1 MIYNIINNNE
11 LNIIITYDDATW
23 TIPKFRIYM
32 VVDEPYC
39 YLYWTDTEKGSG
51 GFTRRL
57 VMDHT
62 DVLFGVYSPTSAG
75 EVKNLIDDMII
86 KAWTDIWGNFSNYVP
101 YVGASTNVD
110 LGVYGLTA
118 DFVAFSQT
126 PTIGPGQAQI
136 GYNGATLALAYDFDS
151 TNVRVN
157 IGQQMYA
164 YVKNDEAVTINKGE
178 AVYLFGASG
187 NKATVK
193 LAYNTGDSTSATTLG
208 LAAED
213 ILAGQNGLVITQGVL
228 DGLNTGAYS
237 PGDILYLGSTA
248 GSLTPTK
255 PYAPNHL
262 VYIGVVE
269 KSNAGNGQILVR
281 PQNGYELDE
290 IHDVDL
296 ITTPPVAGDV
306 LTYDGTL
313 WVNQAPASG
322 GVSINKIMAHIA
334 SY

>member
-1 MIYNIINNNE
+1 MSYQIQNINE
-11 LNIIITYDDATW
+11 LTINITYEDGSWD
-23 TIPKFRIYM
+23 IPKFRLFIL
-32 VVDEPYC
+32 VDEPFT

-57 VMDHT
+57 VMDYT
-62 DVLFGVYSPTSAG
+62 DVLFGVYAPTSAA
-75 EVKNLIDDMII
+75 EVKNLIDDMVI
-86 KAWTDIWGNFSNYVP
+86 KAWTDIWGNFANYVP
-101 YVGASTNVD
+101 YTGATGDVN

-118 DFVAFSQT
+118 DNIAFSQT
-126 PTIGPGQAQI
+126 PITGPGQAQI

-213 ILAGQNGLVITQGVL
+213 ILSGQNGLVITQGVL
-228 DGLNTGAYS
+228 DGLNCIA
-237 PGDILYLGSTA
+237 LYGGFA
-248 GSLTPTK
+248 G
-255 PYAPNHL
+255 
-262 VYIGVVE
+262 
-269 KSNAGNGQILVR
+269 R
-281 PQNGYELDE
+281 
-290 IHDVDL
+290 
-296 ITTPPVAGDV
+296 
-306 LTYDGTL
+306 
-313 WVNQAPASG
+313 
-322 GVSINKIMAHIA
+322 
-334 SY
+334 